1 MRAATQSSRRHM
13 RGRARGKTGH
23 LQPNASDVAD
33 AEGRLFCVF
42 QTRFPHSST
51 LQLGGKARFA
61 SQNNH
66 FVFPRGFRVLVY
78 QSSGLP
84 RDSHTRLQMV
94 PYTAAIEV
102 LSWRAPRTEDLLPPL
117 AIRGASV
124 RDFIIPLEKRVE
136 VPSAN
141 PPARAGFCVPLTA
154 GEVRS
159 SHYQVG

>member
-1 MRAATQSSRRHM
+1 MSLDKVESSNPILTAAHAGAST
-13 RGRARGKTGH
+13 GKTGH

-51 LQLGGKARFA
+51 LQVGGKARFA

-66 FVFPRGFRVLVY
+66 FPRGFRVLVY

-84 RDSHTRLQMV
+84 RDSHTRLQIV

-102 LSWRAPRTEDLLPPL
+102 LS
-117 AIRGASV
+117 
-124 RDFIIPLEKRVE
+124 
-136 VPSAN
+136 
-141 PPARAGFCVPLTA
+141 
-154 GEVRS
+154 
-159 SHYQVG
+159 